1 MRVYFILHVFHIAG
15 KIIVE
20 SVIYGISRGNNMVGM
35 TRVLNP
41 LQFVPLYKGVE
52 EISIGVESWLRFCR
66 VEIWKNTRPSDWF
79 EQKGDNLLWETPP
92 SAANTELEILTEE
105 RIQSPYKPHL
115 MVVPR
120 LMTFL

>member
-1 MRVYFILHVFHIAG
+1 MKVYLILHVVHIMG
-15 KIIVE
+15 TIIIE
-20 SVIYGISRGNNMVGM
+20 SVIDVISRGYNMEGM
-35 TRVLNP
+35 MRSLNP
-41 LQFVPLYKGVE
+41 LHFVLLYKGAE
-52 EISIGVESWLRFCR
+52 EISTGVEPWLRFCWG
-66 VEIWKNTRPSDWF
+66 EISKNMRPSDWF
-79 EQKGDNLLWETPP
+79 EKKGDNLLWETPP